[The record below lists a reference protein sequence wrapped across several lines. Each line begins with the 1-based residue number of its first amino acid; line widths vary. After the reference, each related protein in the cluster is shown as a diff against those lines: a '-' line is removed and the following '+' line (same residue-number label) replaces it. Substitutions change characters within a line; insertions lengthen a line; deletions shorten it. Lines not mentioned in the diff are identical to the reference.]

1 MGGMDGPESSANRK
15 LPRKAIK
22 FHYSVIR
29 QVSATFPRVHDSV
42 SSSPSGKQMAWLD
55 QLLPVF
61 DSGLVRGR
69 GVCCGGG
76 KVWEGWPG
84 CQIGTEGLI
93 FRKEWTLQWISHCGQ
108 NLYFFKSYFRLVMSP
123 SRPPPSPV
131 QGSCEWLKLLNCFR

>member
-69 GVCCGGG
+69 GVGCGWRKGVGG
-76 KVWEGWPG
+76 MTWLSDRYGGFDLSQRVDVTVDIPLWSE
-84 CQIGTEGLI
+84 
-93 FRKEWTLQWISHCGQ
+93 
-108 NLYFFKSYFRLVMSP
+108 LV
-123 SRPPPSPV
+123 
-131 QGSCEWLKLLNCFR
+131 LF